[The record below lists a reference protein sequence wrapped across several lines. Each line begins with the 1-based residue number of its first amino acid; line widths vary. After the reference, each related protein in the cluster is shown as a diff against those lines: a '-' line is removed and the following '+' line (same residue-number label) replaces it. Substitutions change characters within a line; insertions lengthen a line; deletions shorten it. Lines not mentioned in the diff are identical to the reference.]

1 MAGDVFEGFDEGTY
15 LAANPDVARAV
26 ALGQLGGALEHY
38 SAFGLCE
45 HRPGVDARAADAIR
59 QWVAAAEAQPLP
71 PPELRVRVHG
81 GGDERSFADVG
92 RHLTIDLFR
101 ALRRCGLA
109 LPHDAEVLD
118 FGCGRAAPYVAS
130 AAAMRLYG
138 CDIDA
143 AAIAWSRQHL
153 RALGE
158 FVHNSHWPPLPFA
171 ACSFDFVYATS
182 VFTHLPQDM
191 EDAWLAE
198 LARVTCPG
206 GVLLLTTPRPG
217 TRREAGGR
225 RAPRA
230 PRLPVRAGRG
240 DAGTAR
246 VLPHQLSHR
255 GVHPRALVALV
266 RGARRAS
273 PRAQSAPGHRRPAI
287 ARRLTLHRETSS
299 YRRLAVSA
307 ACTIAALRL
316 SFPLASSIRM
326 CSSSKRPSLR
336 GPK

>member
-206 GVLLLTTPRPG
+206 GVLLLTTHGPELAGKPG
-217 TRREAGGR
+217 AGEHLARHGFLF
-225 RAPRA
+225 AQ
-230 PRLPVRAGRG
+230 G
-240 DAGTAR
+240 AGTPGLPAFYHTSYHTAAYIR
-246 VLPHQLSHR
+246 AHWSRWFEVLDVL
-255 GVHPRALVALV
+255 PRALNRHQDIVALRS
-266 RGARRAS
+266 RGA
-273 PRAQSAPGHRRPAI
+273 
-287 ARRLTLHRETSS
+287 
-299 YRRLAVSA
+299 
-307 ACTIAALRL
+307 
-316 SFPLASSIRM
+316 
-326 CSSSKRPSLR
+326 
-336 GPK
+336 